1 MKIVALFGRRDCGKS
16 ETLGI
21 YLRRLVRER
30 SGLVGEDIWKDIRE
44 CISLGNRVVDIC
56 PPGDT
61 EAIVLENIAF
71 FEAHPFDVAYC
82 ATRSWGKGCKALERY
97 AARVGADLVWI
108 KKPYNDNLDRQ
119 EQSAAN
125 ELLAK
130 DLIDRFL

>member
-1 MKIVALFGRRDCGKS
+1 MKIVALYGRGECGKS

-21 YLRRLVRER
+21 YLRRFVRER
-30 SGLVGEDIWKDIRE
+30 AGLVSEDIWKDTRE
-44 CISLGNRVVDIC
+44 SIPLGNIVINIC

-61 EAIVLENIAF
+61 KKIVLENIVF
-71 FEAHPFDVAYC
+71 FEAHPFDVAFC
-82 ATRSWGKGCKALERY
+82 ATRSWGEGCNALEEY

-108 KKPYNDNLDRQ
+108 KKPYNDNLDRKG
-119 EQSAAN
+119 QSAAN

>member
-1 MKIVALFGRRDCGKS
+1 MKIVALYGRGECGKS

-21 YLRRLVRER
+21 YLRRFVRER
-30 SGLVGEDIWKDIRE
+30 AGLVSEDIWKDTRE
-44 CISLGNRVVDIC
+44 SIPLGNIVINIC

-61 EAIVLENIAF
+61 KKIVLENIAF
-71 FEAHPFDVAYC
+71 FEAHPFDVAFC
-82 ATRSWGKGCKALERY
+82 ATRSWGEGCNALEGY

-119 EQSAAN
+119 GQSAAN